1 MRHKVQPAEKIPFRE
16 RSYSFKLK
24 VVQEI
29 ENGLI
34 SRNFASKKYLATR
47 STIEYWCKKIGTDMS
62 EPNNHSL
69 QKQLKKLKK
78 ENEELKLITDIRM
91 DIIDALIK
99 EMGEDAAKKLYPKQ
113 LIEDVRKMGKNLK

>member
-1 MRHKVQPAEKIPFRE
+1 MQKQDQPAEKIPFRE

-34 SRNFASKKYLATR
+34 SQNYAAKKYLASR

-62 EPNNHSL
+62 EPKNHSL
-69 QKQLKKLKK
+69 QKENKKLKK
-78 ENEELKLITDIRM
+78 EIEDLKLLTDIRM

-99 EMGEDAAKKLYPKQ
+99 EMGEEAAKKLYPKQ
-113 LIEDVRKMGKNLK
+113 LIEEVRRMGKNLK

>member
-1 MRHKVQPAEKIPFRE
+1 MTKKSPPAGQIPFKE
-16 RSYSFKLK
+16 ASHAFKLK

-34 SRNFASKKYLATR
+34 SKNYAAKKYLATR
-47 STIEYWCKKIGTDMS
+47 STIDYWCKKIGTDMS

-69 QKQLKKLKK
+69 KKENKKLKQ
-78 ENEELKLITDIRM
+78 EIEELKLLTDIRM

-99 EMGEDAAKKLYPKQ
+99 ELGEENAKKLYPKQ
-113 LIEDVRKMGKNLK
+113 LIEEVRKMGKNLK

>member
-1 MRHKVQPAEKIPFRE
+1 MRHKIPPAEKLRFSE
-16 RSYSFKLK
+16 RTYAFKLK

-34 SRNFASKKYLATR
+34 SKNFASKKYLATR
-47 STIEYWCKKIGTDMS
+47 STIEYWCKKIGTVMS
-62 EPNNHSL
+62 EPNNQSL

-78 ENEELKLITDIRM
+78 ENDELKLLTDIRM

-113 LIEDVRKMGKNLK
+113 LIEEVRKMGKNLK